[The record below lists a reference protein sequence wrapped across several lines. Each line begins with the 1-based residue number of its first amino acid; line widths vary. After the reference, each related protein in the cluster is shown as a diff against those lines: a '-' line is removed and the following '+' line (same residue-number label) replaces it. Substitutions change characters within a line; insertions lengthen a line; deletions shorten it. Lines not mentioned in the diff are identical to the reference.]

1 MTLPPTADL
10 PPDAGPSNAGRAD
23 PGGLPV
29 PPAGGRAY
37 RPATGSGRARRG
49 AWSWL
54 DTLPDRFL
62 PDGFPADRHSQIRA
76 RILIVIGPLLGLGA
90 MAWGLGAGIGL
101 GIAKPPYIGLILLML
116 VGSINSALPFLLRR
130 GLPLT
135 ALSGVLVAT
144 FFVQG
149 FVAWW
154 FGGGRIW
161 DFMQVV
167 PVGIG
172 LACFTISMR
181 AGLRVALALL
191 AALAAMFWLKATGH
205 VPPSRLPADLQD
217 LMHYYRAG
225 LATAGVLLIVAN
237 VLHVNDRME
246 ARYAEAQAAAE
257 AGLRARSRFLGTV
270 SHELR
275 TPIAGMMG
283 SIALLEGSSL
293 ERQQRDWLAA
303 LRLSTEALSGILNDL
318 LNLSR
323 LEAGER
329 RDRPQP
335 MAPATLVEEVFTLF
349 SAQAA
354 SKGIWLR
361 RDLDPELPSHL
372 SVDVGALRQVLIN
385 LVGNAVRATDA
396 GGVTIAAR
404 CLTARYGLNLMVT
417 VRDTG
422 HGFDPAE
429 NPLLAVAPE
438 SAGGGAAAPPGNAV
452 QRGTGGLAICARLIA
467 GMGGRLEA
475 FGMPGAG
482 ASFRLTVPVE
492 RLHAPGRMSP
502 MPVSARAPGRRLGPV
517 AAAAGALQATTSGY
531 DILVAEDSDTNR
543 MLLGALLERIGHRP
557 HLVADGTAALAA
569 VRAAERGRNGVQAQ
583 DPDRDARLPSEP
595 PVPDLLLLDIQM
607 PGLTGTEVA
616 RAVRIVPGPLQRIP
630 ILGLTA
636 DATPEHRQGYLDA
649 GLDDLLYKPVRLPEL
664 QAAIE
669 RLMQQSGENAASSGS
684 SAS

>member
-1 MTLPPTADL
+1 MTSPPTASP
-10 PPDAGPSNAGRAD
+10 PPDAGPPNTGPAD
-23 PGGLPV
+23 PTGLPV
-29 PPAGGRAY
+29 PPADNRAF
-37 RPATGSGRARRG
+37 RPGSGSARARRG
-49 AWSWL
+49 PWSWL

-62 PDGFPADRHSQIRA
+62 PDGFPVDRHSQIRA

-90 MAWGLGAGIGL
+90 MAWALGAGIGL

-116 VGSINSALPFLLRR
+116 VGSINGALPFLLRR

-144 FFVQG
+144 FFGQSV
-149 FVAWW
+149 VAWW
-154 FGGGRIW
+154 FGGGKIW

-181 AGLRVALALL
+181 AGLRVALVVL
-191 AALAAMFWLKATGH
+191 AALAAMLWLKATGH
-205 VPPSRLPADLQD
+205 VPPSRLPSDMQD
-217 LMHYYRAG
+217 MMHYYRAG

-293 ERQQRDWLAA
+293 SRQQRDWLAA

-318 LNLSR
+318 LDLSR

-349 SAQAA
+349 NAQAA

-361 RDLDPELPSHL
+361 RDLDPDLPPHL

-429 NPLLAVAPE
+429 NPLHAVAPE
-438 SAGGGAAAPPGNAV
+438 AEGGAAGEDTV
-452 QRGTGGLAICARLIA
+452 RRGTGGLAICARLIA

-492 RLHAPGRMSP
+492 RLHAPGRMTP
-502 MPVSARAPGRRLGPV
+502 MPVTDKEPARRLAPV
-517 AAAAGALQATTSGY
+517 AAPAGGPRAAASGY

-569 VRAAERGRNGVQAQ
+569 VRAAERGPHGPHAQ
-583 DPDRDARLPSEP
+583 EPGQDAQLPGGP

-669 RLMQQSGENAASSGS
+669 RLMQQSGGSTASSGS